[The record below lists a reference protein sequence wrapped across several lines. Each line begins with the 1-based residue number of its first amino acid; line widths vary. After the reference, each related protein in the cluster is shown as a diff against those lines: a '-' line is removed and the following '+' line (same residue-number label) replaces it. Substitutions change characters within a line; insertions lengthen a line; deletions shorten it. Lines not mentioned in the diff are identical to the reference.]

1 MKIETE
7 RLIIRQFTSEDI
19 DLIFDIN
26 NNRECIVFNGWESMS
41 IEKCKENLDKWVGNY
56 SISSDTGAFCIE
68 NKIDKSKIGMA
79 FIVKWK
85 EANQYEIGFRL
96 RRICWDK
103 GYAKEITREFIR
115 YAERNLEANAIIAEV
130 YKANDR
136 SRNIFKKLRFIELS
150 HPDGDDG
157 LIYKYEFVD
166 RYH

>member
-85 EANQYEIGFRL
+85 EANQYEIGF
-96 RRICWDK
+96 
-103 GYAKEITREFIR
+103 
-115 YAERNLEANAIIAEV
+115 
-130 YKANDR
+130 
-136 SRNIFKKLRFIELS
+136 IELS

-166 RYH
+166 LYH